1 MKDVER
7 VFKRR
12 ILAFIGCFG
21 YLVEIFRIGCSL
33 VSSMRFCLQNAKWSH
48 GSRFR

>member
-7 VFKRR
+7 VFKRK

-33 VSSMRFCLQNAKWSH
+33 VSSMRFLPPKCKMVPWV
-48 GSRFR
+48 

>member
-7 VFKRR
+7 VFKGR

-33 VSSMRFCLQNAKWSH
+33 VSLMRCFPPKCKMVPWV
-48 GSRFR
+48 